1 MVTREENQAR
11 GIAQGERMS
20 TPVDSADTI
29 PVREQHRIDEV
40 ALTRWMSDNV
50 AGFQGPLLVDQ
61 FKGGQSNPTYRLR
74 TPTRSYV
81 LRRKPPGVL
90 LKGAHAVE
98 REARVMAA
106 LGTVDFP
113 VPKIHGLCTDDSV
126 IGSWFFVMDL
136 VEGRIFWD
144 ASFADVPP
152 AERAAYLDAMNTTLA
167 QLHGIAPA
175 TVGLSDYG
183 RSGAYV
189 ARQIARWSEQYVADE
204 LAGRHPA
211 MDKLVEWLP
220 AHIPEAD
227 ETAITHGD
235 FRADNMIF
243 HPTEPR
249 VLAVLDWELSTLG
262 HPLADFAYNAMM
274 YRMPPDIL
282 GGIAGI
288 DLKAQGLPDEAAYVA
303 AYCRRTGRSGM
314 PDLDF
319 YIAFNMFRF
328 AAILHGIRGRVK
340 RGTAASADAQA
351 MGERYMRVAD
361 IAWEQVEAIK
371 ARSGG

>member
-1 MVTREENQAR
+1 MVARQENQAR
-11 GIAQGERMS
+11 SIAKGECMS
-20 TPVDSADTI
+20 HPVDSTDTI
-29 PVREQHRIDEV
+29 PVREQHRIDEI
-40 ALTRWMSDNV
+40 ALTHWMTDNV

-74 TPTRSYV
+74 TPQRSYV

-106 LGTVDFP
+106 LGSVDFP

-126 IGSWFFVMDL
+126 LGSWFFVMDM

-144 ASFADVPP
+144 ASFADVPQT
-152 AERAAYLDAMNTTLA
+152 ERAAYLDAMNATLA
-167 QLHGIAPA
+167 KLHSISPESI
-175 TVGLSDYG
+175 GLADYG
-183 RSGAYV
+183 RSGGYV
-189 ARQIARWSEQYVADE
+189 SRQIARWSQQYLVDE

-220 AHIPEAD
+220 AHIPPLD
-227 ETAITHGD
+227 ETTITHGD

-274 YRMPPDIL
+274 FRMPPDIL
-282 GGIAGI
+282 GGIQGL
-288 DLKAQGLPDEAAYVA
+288 DLKAQGLQDEAAYVA
-303 AYCRRTGRSGM
+303 AYCSRTGRSGM

-328 AAILHGIRGRVK
+328 AAILHGIRGRVE
-340 RGTAASADAQA
+340 RGTATSADAQA
-351 MGERYMRVAD
+351 MGERYTRVAD
-361 IAWEQVEAIK
+361 IAWEQVQAIK
-371 ARSGG
+371 ARSAR

>member
-1 MVTREENQAR
+1 MSESEGFGGT
-11 GIAQGERMS
+11 IA
-20 TPVDSADTI
+20 
-29 PVREQHRIDEV
+29 VREQHRIDES
-40 ALTRWMSDNV
+40 ALTRWMQENV
-50 AGFQGPLLVDQ
+50 VGFQGPLVVDQ

-74 TPTRSYV
+74 TPLHSYV
-81 LRRKPPGVL
+81 LRRKPPGLL

-106 LGTVDFP
+106 LGTVAFP
-113 VPKIHGLCTDDSV
+113 VPKIHGLCMNDAI
-126 IGSWFFVMDL
+126 IGSWFFVMDM
-136 VEGRIFWD
+136 VDGRIFWD
-144 ASFADVPP
+144 ASFADVPQTK
-152 AERAAYLDAMNTTLA
+152 RADYLDAMNATLA
-167 QLHGIAPA
+167 KLHAISPESI
-175 TVGLSDYG
+175 GLSDYG
-183 RSGAYV
+183 RSGGYV
-189 ARQIARWSEQYVADE
+189 SRQIARWSQQYLQDE

-220 AHIPEAD
+220 AHIPETD

-243 HPTEPR
+243 HPTEPL

-282 GGIAGI
+282 GGIRGL
-288 DLKAQGLPDEAAYVA
+288 DLKAQGLQDEAAYVA
-303 AYCRRTGRSGM
+303 AYCIRTGRTGM

-328 AAILHGIRGRVK
+328 AAILHGISGRVK
-340 RGTAASADAQA
+340 RGTATSADAQA
-351 MGERYMRVAD
+351 MGERYVRVAD
-361 IAWEQVEAIK
+361 IAWDQVEAIK
-371 ARSGG
+371 SRS

>member
-1 MVTREENQAR
+1 MVARQENQTR
-11 GIAQGERMS
+11 GIVKGERMS

-40 ALTRWMSDNV
+40 ALTRWMKDNV
-50 AGFQGPLLVDQ
+50 AGFEGPLLVDQ

-74 TPTRSYV
+74 TPQRSYV

-106 LGTVDFP
+106 LGTVGFP
-113 VPKIHGLCTDDSV
+113 APKIHGLCMDDTV
-126 IGSWFFVMDL
+126 LGSWFFVMDM
-136 VEGRIFWD
+136 VQGRIFWD
-144 ASFADVPP
+144 ASFTDVPQ
-152 AERAAYLDAMNTTLA
+152 AERADYLDAMNATLA
-167 QLHGIAPA
+167 KLHSISPA
-175 TVGLSDYG
+175 AIGLADYG
-183 RSGAYV
+183 RSGGYV
-189 ARQIARWSEQYVADE
+189 ARQIARWSQQYLDDE

-211 MDKLVEWLP
+211 MDQLVAWLP
-220 AHIPEAD
+220 AHIPTND

-282 GGIAGI
+282 GGIRGL
-288 DLKAQGLPDEAAYVA
+288 DLKAQGLQDEADYVA

-340 RGTAASADAQA
+340 RGTASSADAQA

-371 ARSGG
+371 GR

>member
-1 MVTREENQAR
+1 MVARQEDQTR
-11 GIAQGERMS
+11 GFVQGERMNTS
-20 TPVDSADTI
+20 IDSADTI
-29 PVREQHRIDEV
+29 PIREQHRIDEG
-40 ALTRWMSDNV
+40 ALTRWMTQNV
-50 AGFQGPLLVDQ
+50 AGFQGPLLIDQ

-74 TPTRSYV
+74 TPQRSYV
-81 LRRKPPGVL
+81 LRKKPPGVL

-106 LGTVDFP
+106 LGSVGFP
-113 VPKIHGLCTDDSV
+113 VPKIHGLCVDDTV

-136 VEGRIFWD
+136 VDGRIFWD
-144 ASFADVPP
+144 ASFADVPQ
-152 AERAAYLDAMNTTLA
+152 AERSAYLDAMNATLA
-167 QLHGIAPA
+167 ELHGIAPE

-183 RSGAYV
+183 RSGGYV
-189 ARQIARWSEQYVADE
+189 ARQITRWSAQYLADE

-220 AHIPEAD
+220 AHIPETD

-361 IAWEQVEAIK
+361 IAWAQVEAISSP
-371 ARSGG
+371 R